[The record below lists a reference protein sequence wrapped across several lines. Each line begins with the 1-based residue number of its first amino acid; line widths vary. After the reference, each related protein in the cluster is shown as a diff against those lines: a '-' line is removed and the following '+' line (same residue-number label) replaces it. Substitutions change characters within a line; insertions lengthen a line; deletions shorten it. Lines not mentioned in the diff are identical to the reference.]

1 MISYV
6 ASIFLKS
13 YYFFASGG
21 YSIKET
27 LRYCHLPLFPS
38 LSPIIGNQL
47 VDLTDWPGLAWLLAF
62 LGDLPSAERLHSD
75 WYDCGCVRRP
85 VYL

>member
-1 MISYV
+1 MLL
-6 ASIFLKS
+6 ASFLR
-13 YYFFASGG
+13 ASTSLKVED

-27 LRYCHLPLFPS
+27 LRYCLLLLFLS

-47 VDLTDWPGLAWLLAF
+47 VGLKDWTGLAWLLPF

-75 WYDCGCVRRP
+75 W
-85 VYL
+85 